1 MLTLLRIWDI
11 IWVMKNWL
19 KRQFVPHEINGFRP
33 LFLRRESAITLAG
46 ALVVLELVL
55 FVLPTLYFPQYAK
68 DLNLTAVLPG
78 VLSTLTNEARG
89 KNNLPQLTVSPLL
102 AQTAQLKADD
112 MATKGYFAHNSPEGR
127 TPWYWFK
134 AVGYNYVFAGEN
146 LAVNFSDSQQVTDAW
161 MRSPTHQANIVGKSY
176 TEMGTG
182 IASGRY
188 KGRETVFVVQHYGTP
203 KANPQFTP
211 TNRRANV
218 IEASSYIERL
228 VSSPREATD
237 TVLFLAL
244 AVVVGALFLTVV
256 IKFKYQFPDLIANGA
271 VVALLIIGFHLGN
284 NLWSSRQIETSFIE
298 LVPTQSVVESV

>member
-1 MLTLLRIWDI
+1 M
-11 IWVMKNWL
+11 
-19 KRQFVPHEINGFRP
+19 PHEINGFRP
-33 LFLRRESAITLAG
+33 LFLRSESAITLAG

-55 FVLPTLYFPQYAK
+55 FVLPTLYFPQYAR

-78 VLSTLTNEARG
+78 VLTNLTNEARG
-89 KNNLPQLTVSPLL
+89 RNSLPALAVSPILTE
-102 AQTAQLKADD
+102 AAQLKAED
-112 MATKGYFAHNSPEGR
+112 MAGKGYFAHNSPDGR

-146 LAVNFSDSQQVTDAW
+146 LAVNFSDSQQVSDAW
-161 MRSPTHQANIVGKSY
+161 MRSPTHQANVVGKSY

-203 KANPQFTP
+203 KAGS
-211 TNRRANV
+211 AV
-218 IEASSYIERL
+218 IPRNLQASAVEASSYLERL
-228 VSSPREATD
+228 MSSPREATD

-256 IKFKYQFPDLIANGA
+256 IKFEYQFPDLIANGA
-271 VVALLIIGFHLGN
+271 VVALIIIGFHFGN
-284 NLWSSRQIETSFIE
+284 NLLSSRNFETSF
-298 LVPTQSVVESV
+298 VEFSESETVSLR